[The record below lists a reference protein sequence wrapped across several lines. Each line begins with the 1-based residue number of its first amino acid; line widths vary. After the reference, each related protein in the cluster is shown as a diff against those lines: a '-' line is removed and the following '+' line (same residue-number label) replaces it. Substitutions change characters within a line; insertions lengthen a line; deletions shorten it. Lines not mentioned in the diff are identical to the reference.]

1 MREEQI
7 MNRQDKILTN
17 RKIFHAIG
25 YLCMVAAVVLAVR
38 FAQGNFAISRTAQG
52 VLPIALQELAAV
64 CLGEYAATRPDTDAW
79 IGRTLKTV
87 LAASVPS
94 LIWAVFWFIR

>member
-1 MREEQI
+1 M
-7 MNRQDKILTN
+7 
-17 RKIFHAIG
+17 A
-25 YLCMVAAVVLAVR
+25 AAVVLAVR
-38 FAQGNFAISRTAQG
+38 LAQGNLAWSHAGQG
-52 VLPIALQELAAV
+52 MLPIILQELAAV

-87 LAASVPS
+87 LAASLPS

>member
-38 FAQGNFAISRTAQG
+38 FAQGSLAWNHTVQG
-52 VLPIALQELAAV
+52 ILPIVLQELAAV
-64 CLGEYAATRPDTDAW
+64 CLGEYVATRPDTDAW

-87 LAASVPS
+87 LTASVPS

>member
-1 MREEQI
+1 MS
-7 MNRQDKILTN
+7 RQDKVLTD
-17 RKIFHAIG
+17 RKIFHAVG
-25 YLCMVAAVVLAVR
+25 YVCMAAAVVLAVR
-38 FAQGNFAISRTAQG
+38 LAQGNLAWSHAGQG
-52 VLPIALQELAAV
+52 MLPIILQELAAV

>member
-1 MREEQI
+1 M
-7 MNRQDKILTN
+7 
-17 RKIFHAIG
+17 A
-25 YLCMVAAVVLAVR
+25 VAVVLAVR
-38 FAQGNFAISRTAQG
+38 FAQGNFALSRTAQG
-52 VLPIALQELAAV
+52 MIPIALQELAAV

-94 LIWAVFWFIR
+94 LIWAVFWFTNNRWRISRFCWSQKDFFENL

>member
-1 MREEQI
+1 M
-7 MNRQDKILTN
+7 
-17 RKIFHAIG
+17 A
-25 YLCMVAAVVLAVR
+25 AAVVLAVR
-38 FAQGNFAISRTAQG
+38 LAQGNLAWSHAGQG
-52 VLPIALQELAAV
+52 VIPIALQELAAV

>member
-1 MREEQI
+1 
-7 MNRQDKILTN
+7 
-17 RKIFHAIG
+17 
-25 YLCMVAAVVLAVR
+25 MVAAIALAVR
-38 FAQGNFAISRTAQG
+38 LAQGNLAWSHAGQG
-52 VLPIALQELAAV
+52 MLPIILQELAAV

-94 LIWAVFWFIR
+94 LIWAVFWLIR